1 MEEKSNKTEEC
12 LGQAVPLHASHLSYP
27 YTEVTFLTIASLLGP
42 SASPSSEQV
51 ASDRSC

>member
-51 ASDRSC
+51 ASDPP